1 MTSRKLS
8 ILAIIA
14 IVAVVAGI
22 WLAGRQTS
30 TSSGETATLY
40 PELKKELDAVT
51 AVRIVKAGG
60 TTAVELKRGEGG
72 WTVSE
77 RSNYPA
83 DEAKLRK
90 LVTDLADAKVLE
102 EKTSTAE
109 NYPTLGLEDVSNA
122 AAGGIQVE
130 IDGPKSP
137 VKLIVGKQAQG
148 GQSHYVRRAGEPKS
162 WLINKDIDTSASADQ
177 WLRKNVLD
185 VSADRVQSAEVTIAG
200 AKPYSAVKKTRADA
214 NFAVEGLPKGKE
226 LSSPSAADSFASAL
240 SGITLT
246 DVQSASAMTDKPS
259 AQAVIKTFDG
269 LVAEATGWKKDDKHF
284 IALKTS
290 FDAAQAERFKV
301 ATAETEKKDEKKDAA
316 PAANAGDK
324 KAEAA
329 NTEGAP
335 PAEKAATPE
344 PAKPNVEEEAS
355 KANAQLTG
363 WVYEI
368 PAYKY
373 DAIFKPVDE
382 LIKK

>member
-8 ILAIIA
+8 ILAIVA
-14 IVAVVAGI
+14 LVAVVGGV

-30 TSSGETATLY
+30 TSLGETATLY
-40 PELKKELDAVT
+40 PDLKKQLDAVT

-60 TTAVELKRGEGG
+60 TTAVEMKRGESG

-90 LVTDLADAKVLE
+90 LVTGLAEAKLLE

-109 NYPTLGLEDVSNA
+109 NYPTLGVEDISNA
-122 AAGGIQVE
+122 AAGGMQVE
-130 IDGPKSP
+130 VDGPKQP
-137 VKLIVGKQAQG
+137 VKVIVGKQAVG

-162 WLINKDIDTSASADQ
+162 WLVDEDIDTSASPDQ
-177 WLRKNVLD
+177 WLRKNILD
-185 VSADRVQSAEVTIAG
+185 VSADRVQSAEVTIGA
-200 AKPYSAVKKTRADA
+200 AKPYSAVKKARADA
-214 NFAVEGLPKGKE
+214 NFTVEGLPKGKE
-226 LSSPSAADSFASAL
+226 LSSPSAADSVATAL
-240 SGITLT
+240 SGLTLT

-290 FDAAQAERFKV
+290 YDAAQADRFKV
-301 ATAETEKKDEKKDAA
+301 ATAPAEKQDDAEKKAAAADA
-316 PAANAGDK
+316 
-324 KAEAA
+324 
-329 NTEGAP
+329 EGAP
-335 PAEKAATPE
+335 PATDASKPATDGKAAASE
-344 PAKPNVEEEAS
+344 PPKPNVAEEAS